1 VTSMTAGIA
10 ALIPASSSE
19 EGGGGT
25 QNFLVPNATFFVEL
39 AAFLLLFY
47 LLARFVI
54 PPINRAMTGRQD
66 AIRRQFAEL
75 DEAKADARAAEEKYK
90 AQTADAR
97 KQAGKIRE
105 EAHEQGDQIVAEARE
120 QAQVEAKRIVDH
132 GRAQLEA
139 ERKQALA
146 SLRAEVGTLATDLAS
161 RIVGESLEDDE
172 RSTRVVDRFLAD
184 LETME
189 TAEAAGQRDGD
200 R

>member
-1 VTSMTAGIA
+1 MTAGIA
-10 ALIPASSSE
+10 ALIPLSE
-19 EGGGGT
+19 GT

-39 AAFLLLFY
+39 AAFLLLFW
-47 LLARFVI
+47 LLARYVI
-54 PPINRAMTGRQD
+54 PPINRAMTNRQE
-66 AIRRQFAEL
+66 AIRTQFAEL
-75 DEAKADARAAEEKYK
+75 EEAKADARAAEEKFK

-105 EAHEQGDQIVAEARE
+105 EAKEQGDQIVAEARE

-132 GRAQLEA
+132 GHAQLEA
-139 ERKQALA
+139 ERKQALH
-146 SLRAEVGTLATDLAS
+146 SLRAEVGTLATELAS

-172 RSTRVVDRFLAD
+172 RANRVVDRFLAD

-189 TAEAAGQRDGD
+189 TAEAAGQQDGA

>member
-1 VTSMTAGIA
+1 MTAGIA
-10 ALIPASSSE
+10 ALIPASSSG
-19 EGGGGT
+19 GGGGT

-54 PPINRAMTGRQD
+54 PPINRAMTNRQE
-66 AIRRQFAEL
+66 AIRNQFAEL
-75 DEAKADARAAEEKYK
+75 DEAKADAREAEEKYK

-105 EAHEQGDQIVAEARE
+105 EAKEQGDQIVAEARE
-120 QAQVEAKRIVDH
+120 RAQVEAKRIVEH
-132 GRAQLEA
+132 GHAQLEA

-146 SLRAEVGTLATDLAS
+146 SLRSEVGTLATNLAS

-172 RSTRVVDRFLAD
+172 RSNRVVDRFLAD

-189 TAEAAGQRDGD
+189 TAEAAGRKNGD

>member
-1 VTSMTAGIA
+1 MTAGIA
-10 ALIPASSSE
+10 AFIPASS
-19 EGGGGT
+19 GGGT

-54 PPINRAMTGRQD
+54 PPINRAMTRRQE
-66 AIRRQFAEL
+66 AIRAEFAEAA
-75 DEAKADARAAEEKYK
+75 EAQRDAREAEEKFK

-105 EAHEQGDQIVAEARE
+105 EAHEQADQIVAEARE

-132 GRAQLEA
+132 GHAQLEA

-146 SLRAEVGTLATDLAS
+146 SLRAEVGTLATNLAS

-172 RSTRVVDRFLAD
+172 RANRVVDRFLAD

-189 TAEAAGQRDGD
+189 TAEAAGQQDGD

>member
-1 VTSMTAGIA
+1 MTAGIA
-10 ALIPASSSE
+10 ALTPASSSG
-19 EGGGGT
+19 GGGGT

-54 PPINRAMTGRQD
+54 PPINRAMTARQE
-66 AIRRQFAEL
+66 AIRKQFAEL
-75 DEAKADARAAEEKYK
+75 DEAKADAREAEEKFK

-105 EAHEQGDQIVAEARE
+105 EAREQGDQIVAEARE
-120 QAQVEAKRIVDH
+120 QAQVEAKRIVEH
-132 GRAQLEA
+132 GHAQLEA

-146 SLRAEVGTLATDLAS
+146 SLRAEVGTLATELAS

-172 RSTRVVDRFLAD
+172 RANRVVDRFLAD

-189 TAEAAGQRDGD
+189 TAEAAARQDGAP
-200 R
+200 

>member
-1 VTSMTAGIA
+1 MTGGIA
-10 ALIPASSSE
+10 GFIPASS
-19 EGGGGT
+19 GT

-54 PPINRAMTGRQD
+54 PPINRAMTRRQE
-66 AIRRQFAEL
+66 AIRTQFAEL

-105 EAHEQGDQIVAEARE
+105 EAKEQGDQIVAEARE

-132 GRAQLEA
+132 GHAQLEA

-146 SLRAEVGTLATDLAS
+146 SLRAEVGTLATQLAS

-172 RSTRVVDRFLAD
+172 RSNRVVDRFLAD

-189 TAEAAGQRDGD
+189 TAEAAGQQNGGD

>member
-1 VTSMTAGIA
+1 MTAGIA
-10 ALIPASSSE
+10 ALIPSSSE
-19 EGGGGT
+19 EGGEGT

-54 PPINRAMTGRQD
+54 PPINRAMEARQA
-66 AIRRQFAEL
+66 AIRQQFAEL
-75 DEAKADARAAEEKYK
+75 DEAKADAREAEEKYK

-105 EAHEQGDQIVAEARE
+105 EAKEQGDQIVAEARE
-120 QAQVEAKRIVDH
+120 QAQVEAKRIVEH
-132 GRAQLEA
+132 GHAQLEA

-146 SLRAEVGTLATDLAS
+146 SLRAEVGTLATNLAS

-172 RSTRVVDRFLAD
+172 RSNRVVDRFLAD

-189 TAEAAGQRDGD
+189 TAEAAGHKNGD